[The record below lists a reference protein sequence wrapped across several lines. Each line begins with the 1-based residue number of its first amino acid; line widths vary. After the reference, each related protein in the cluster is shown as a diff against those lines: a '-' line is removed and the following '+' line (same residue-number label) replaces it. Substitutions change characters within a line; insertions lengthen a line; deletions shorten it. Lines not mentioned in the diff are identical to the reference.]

1 MADGMLGKGAS
12 ADWANVHARGRLLNR
27 GATMQT
33 TPSAASHGIQS
44 RPANSSASITS
55 RGPKM
60 RGFDPDFAA
69 CRPLKPFDFLGG
81 FVGFPVS
88 WPTTGFLNAVRAL
101 FSRRAKSRQRS
112 EQNLCCRE
120 RRTIVRPQTSQ
131 RTGASRRGACGML
144 SDPLSGLCNTTMF
157 LVVSARGGAGWFEQ
171 TKSPVSILRSSC
183 RAFLLGSVFRD

>member
-1 MADGMLGKGAS
+1 MADGMSGKRAG
-12 ADWANVHARGRLLNR
+12 ADWTDVHARGRLLNR

-33 TPSAASHGIQS
+33 TPSGDTTAVQW
-44 RPANSSASITS
+44 RPANSSHSTTR

-69 CRPLKPFDFLGG
+69 CRPLTLFDFLGG

-88 WPTTGFLNAVRAL
+88 WPTIGFLNAVRAL

-131 RTGASRRGACGML
+131 
-144 SDPLSGLCNTTMF
+144 
-157 LVVSARGGAGWFEQ
+157 
-171 TKSPVSILRSSC
+171 
-183 RAFLLGSVFRD
+183 